1 MKNARMGDRHRAT
14 DPLLRMVQK
23 TVQPATGRGGYAVA
37 FPTAPSQKTD
47 PLTLKKSNRLWR
59 LMDKLRVLVVDD
71 TTLLRQGVKSLLERW
86 ENIETVF
93 EAATGQEAVEL
104 AQELSPNVILLDQ
117 DMPGL
122 DSVQTIRVIK
132 ERLPK
137 AEVLVLAER
146 PDEEKAFQTIEAGAS
161 GYVLKDINAE
171 GLFGAIEGVCN
182 GKTHMHSPIA
192 RQLVD
197 KFRVL
202 MRERKR
208 PNSVN
213 VRGLTSRELQI
224 LVEMTKGAT
233 DREIASR
240 MDLGATTVKSHT
252 RSIFRKLGAR
262 NRTQA
267 VAYVLQNGTG
277 RSVESSNSA
286 TTHVVVRSNHDE
298 EGADD

>member
-1 MKNARMGDRHRAT
+1 
-14 DPLLRMVQK
+14 MVHCSISKGPIRIHPK
-23 TVQPATGRGGYAVA
+23 TN
-37 FPTAPSQKTD
+37 
-47 PLTLKKSNRLWR
+47 NRLWWR
-59 LMDKLRVLVVDD
+59 MDKLRVLIVDD

-86 ENIETVF
+86 EHVETVF
-93 EAATGQEAVEL
+93 EAASGQEAAEL
-104 AQELSPNVILLDQ
+104 VQEFSPNVILLDQ

-122 DSVQTIRVIK
+122 DSVQTIRIIK
-132 ERLPK
+132 ERLPRS
-137 AEVLVLAER
+137 EVIVLAER
-146 PDEEKAFQTIEAGAS
+146 ADETKALQTIEAGAS
-161 GYVLKDINAE
+161 GYMLKDINAE

-192 RQLVD
+192 RQLLD

-202 MRERKR
+202 MRERKG

-213 VRGLTSRELQI
+213 VGGLTSRELEI

-240 MDLGATTVKSHT
+240 MDLSATTVKSHT

-267 VAYVLQNGTG
+267 VAYVLQNGTA
-277 RSVESSNSA
+277 RSFESPGVAA
-286 TTHVVVRSNHDE
+286 TYVVQTS
-298 EGADD
+298 EGEGTGDA